1 MHSAGWELD
10 RQQLTLS
17 GHVGDLG
24 GQVWRMCGLA
34 GMMRAAAG
42 IPLRSNE
49 PKCANTR
56 EIGGVLTCATHCAEG
71 RHFHVIWECFGKF
84 M

>member
-1 MHSAGWELD
+1 MRSAGWTLD
-10 RQQLTLS
+10 RQRLTLS
-17 GHVGDLG
+17 EHVGDLG

-34 GMMRAAAG
+34 GMTRAVTG

-56 EIGGVLTCATHCAEG
+56 GKGGAGLTCATHCA
-71 RHFHVIWECFGKF
+71 
-84 M
+84 